1 MKLYSRKTG
10 TKVVNI
16 NGQKVQFVNGV
27 AEVED
32 DFGAEVLKL
41 GLPEMYEYGK
51 QPAFVTP
58 KEVQMKSD
66 FKDREDWYKRELER
80 ITNVKEAREAEVKKL
95 KTEVEMWKQEYQKEH
110 DLRVALASGTA
121 LEAKAEVIPSVQE
134 EKSLENPKEETTA
147 TQEDSDLRIELEKMK
162 KDELIKF
169 GEESGFDMSEIK
181 NQTKAEIVEFLLNS
195 SKE

>member
-121 LEAKAEVIPSVQE
+121 PEAKAEAIPSVQE
-134 EKSLENPKEETTA
+134 EKSLENPKEEPTA
-147 TQEDSDLRIELEKMK
+147 TQEDSDLKAELEKMK

>member
-121 LEAKAEVIPSVQE
+121 PEAKAEAIPSVQE

-147 TQEDSDLRIELEKMK
+147 TQEDSDLKAELEKMK

-181 NQTKAEIVEFLLNS
+181 NQTKAEIVEFLLNY

>member
-121 LEAKAEVIPSVQE
+121 PEAKAEVIPSVQE
-134 EKSLENPKEETTA
+134 EKSLENPKEEIMA
-147 TQEDSDLRIELEKMK
+147 TQEDSDLKAELEKMK

>member
-32 DFGAEVLKL
+32 DFGTEVLKL

-121 LEAKAEVIPSVQE
+121 LEAKAEAIPSVQE

-162 KDELIKF
+162 KT
-169 GEESGFDMSEIK
+169 
-181 NQTKAEIVEFLLNS
+181 N
-195 SKE
+195 

>member
-66 FKDREDWYKRELER
+66 FKDREDWYERELER

-121 LEAKAEVIPSVQE
+121 LEAKAEAIPSVQE

-147 TQEDSDLRIELEKMK
+147 TQEDSDLKAELEKMK

>member
-121 LEAKAEVIPSVQE
+121 PETKTEVIPSVQE
-134 EKSLENPKEETTA
+134 EKPLENPKEETTA
-147 TQEDSDLRIELEKMK
+147 TQEDSDLKAELEKMK

>member
-1 MKLYSRKTG
+1 MKLYSKKTG

-121 LEAKAEVIPSVQE
+121 PEAKAEAIPSVQE

>member
-51 QPAFVTP
+51 QPAFMTP

-121 LEAKAEVIPSVQE
+121 PEAKAEAIPSVQE

-147 TQEDSDLRIELEKMK
+147 TQEDSDLKAELEKMK

>member
-121 LEAKAEVIPSVQE
+121 PEAKAEAIPSVQE

-147 TQEDSDLRIELEKMK
+147 TQEDSDLKAELEEMK

-181 NQTKAEIVEFLLNS
+181 NQTKAEIVKFLLNS

>member
-95 KTEVEMWKQEYQKEH
+95 KTEVEIWKQEYQKEH

-121 LEAKAEVIPSVQE
+121 PEAKAEAIPSVQE

-147 TQEDSDLRIELEKMK
+147 TQEDSDLKAELEKMK

>member
-121 LEAKAEVIPSVQE
+121 PEAKAEAIPSVQE

-147 TQEDSDLRIELEKMK
+147 TQGDSDLRIELEKMK

>member
-121 LEAKAEVIPSVQE
+121 PEAKAEAIPSVQE

-147 TQEDSDLRIELEKMK
+147 TQEDSDLKAEMEKMK

>member
-121 LEAKAEVIPSVQE
+121 PEAKAEAIPSVQE
-134 EKSLENPKEETTA
+134 EKSLENPKEETAA
-147 TQEDSDLRIELEKMK
+147 TQEDSDLKAELEKMK

>member
-110 DLRVALASGTA
+110 DLRVALASGTVP
-121 LEAKAEVIPSVQE
+121 EAKAEAIPSVQE

-147 TQEDSDLRIELEKMK
+147 TQEDSDLKAELEKMK

>member
-110 DLRVALASGTA
+110 DFRVALASGTA
-121 LEAKAEVIPSVQE
+121 PEAKAEAIPSVQE

-147 TQEDSDLRIELEKMK
+147 TQEDSDLKAELEKMK

>member
-110 DLRVALASGTA
+110 DLRVALASGIA
-121 LEAKAEVIPSVQE
+121 PEAKAEAIPSVQE

-147 TQEDSDLRIELEKMK
+147 TQEDSDLKAELEKMK

>member
-80 ITNVKEAREAEVKKL
+80 ITNIKEAREAEVKKL
-95 KTEVEMWKQEYQKEH
+95 KTEVEMWKQEFQKEH

-121 LEAKAEVIPSVQE
+121 PEAKAEAIPSVQE

-147 TQEDSDLRIELEKMK
+147 TQEDSDLKAELEKMK

>member
-121 LEAKAEVIPSVQE
+121 PEAKAEAIPSVQE

-162 KDELIKF
+162 KDEQIKF

-181 NQTKAEIVEFLLNS
+181 TQTKAEIVEFLLNS

>member
-121 LEAKAEVIPSVQE
+121 LEAKAEAIPSVQE

-147 TQEDSDLRIELEKMK
+147 TQEDSDLKSELEKMK

>member
-80 ITNVKEAREAEVKKL
+80 ITNVKEAREVEVKKL

-121 LEAKAEVIPSVQE
+121 PEAKAEAIPSVQE

>member
-121 LEAKAEVIPSVQE
+121 PEAKAEVIPSVQE
-134 EKSLENPKEETTA
+134 EKSLENPKEEIMA
-147 TQEDSDLRIELEKMK
+147 TQEDSDLKAELEKMK

-169 GEESGFDMSEIK
+169 GEESGLDMSEIK

>member
-32 DFGAEVLKL
+32 DFGAKVLKL

-121 LEAKAEVIPSVQE
+121 PEAKAEAIPSVQE

-147 TQEDSDLRIELEKMK
+147 TQEDSDLKAELEKMK

>member
-16 NGQKVQFVNGV
+16 TGQKVQFVNGV

-121 LEAKAEVIPSVQE
+121 PEAKAEAIPSVQE

-147 TQEDSDLRIELEKMK
+147 TQEDSDLKAELEKMK

>member
-1 MKLYSRKTG
+1 
-10 TKVVNI
+10 
-16 NGQKVQFVNGV
+16 
-27 AEVED
+27 
-32 DFGAEVLKL
+32 
-41 GLPEMYEYGK
+41 
-51 QPAFVTP
+51 
-58 KEVQMKSD
+58 MKSD

-121 LEAKAEVIPSVQE
+121 LEAKAKAITSVQE

-147 TQEDSDLRIELEKMK
+147 TQEDSDLKAELEKMK

>member
-27 AEVED
+27 AEVEN

-121 LEAKAEVIPSVQE
+121 PEAKAEAIPSVQE

-147 TQEDSDLRIELEKMK
+147 TQEDSDLKAELEKMK

>member
-121 LEAKAEVIPSVQE
+121 PEAKAEAIPSVQE

-147 TQEDSDLRIELEKMK
+147 TQEDSDLKAELENMK

>member
-121 LEAKAEVIPSVQE
+121 LEAKAEAIPSVQE

>member
-1 MKLYSRKTG
+1 
-10 TKVVNI
+10 
-16 NGQKVQFVNGV
+16 
-27 AEVED
+27 
-32 DFGAEVLKL
+32 
-41 GLPEMYEYGK
+41 
-51 QPAFVTP
+51 
-58 KEVQMKSD
+58 MKSD

-121 LEAKAEVIPSVQE
+121 PEAKAEAIPSVQE

-147 TQEDSDLRIELEKMK
+147 TQEDSDLKAELEKMK

>member
-95 KTEVEMWKQEYQKEH
+95 KTEVGMWKQEYQKEH

-121 LEAKAEVIPSVQE
+121 PEAKAEAIPSVQE
-134 EKSLENPKEETTA
+134 EKSLENQKEETTA
-147 TQEDSDLRIELEKMK
+147 TQEDSDLKAELEKMK

>member
-121 LEAKAEVIPSVQE
+121 PEAKAEAIPSVQE
-134 EKSLENPKEETTA
+134 EKSLENPKEETTT
-147 TQEDSDLRIELEKMK
+147 TQEDSDLKAELEKMK

>member
-121 LEAKAEVIPSVQE
+121 PEAKAEAIPSVQE

-147 TQEDSDLRIELEKMK
+147 TQEDSDLKAELEKMK

-181 NQTKAEIVEFLLNS
+181 NQTKAEIVEFLLNF

>member
-80 ITNVKEAREAEVKKL
+80 ITNVKEAREDEVKKL

-121 LEAKAEVIPSVQE
+121 PEAKAEAIPSVQE

>member
-121 LEAKAEVIPSVQE
+121 PEAKAEAIPSVQE

>member
-121 LEAKAEVIPSVQE
+121 PEAKAEAIPSVQE

-147 TQEDSDLRIELEKMK
+147 TQEDSDLKAELEKMK

-195 SKE
+195 LKE

>member
-1 MKLYSRKTG
+1 MKLYSRKTR

-121 LEAKAEVIPSVQE
+121 PEAKAEAIPSVQE

>member
-121 LEAKAEVIPSVQE
+121 LEAKAEAIPSVQE

-147 TQEDSDLRIELEKMK
+147 TQEDSDLKAELEKMK

-181 NQTKAEIVEFLLNS
+181 NQTKSEIVEFLLNS

>member
-51 QPAFVTP
+51 QPVFVTP

-121 LEAKAEVIPSVQE
+121 PEAKAEAIPSVQE

-147 TQEDSDLRIELEKMK
+147 TQEDSDLKAELEKMK

>member
-121 LEAKAEVIPSVQE
+121 PEAKAESIPSVQE

-147 TQEDSDLRIELEKMK
+147 TQEDSDLKAELEKMK

>member
-10 TKVVNI
+10 TNLVNLY
-16 NGQKVQFVNGV
+16 GQKVQFVNGV

-121 LEAKAEVIPSVQE
+121 LEAKAEAIPSVQE

-147 TQEDSDLRIELEKMK
+147 TQEDSDLKAELEKMK

-169 GEESGFDMSEIK
+169 GDESGFDMSEIK